1 MSRGVSV
8 PDHRVLTAL
17 RTAYNNDET
26 DAGGGC
32 HPEHVAQYVPL
43 KPGTLRRRL
52 PRLAEDDRIGRVCG
66 ISSDGNVRHSY
77 VPPEE
82 IDDDPDLHP
91 RA

>member
-1 MSRGVSV
+1 MSRDVSV

-32 HPEHVAQYVPL
+32 HAEHVAQYVPL
-43 KPGTLRRRL
+43 AEATLRRRL
-52 PRLAEDDRIGRVCG
+52 PRLADNDRIGMVHGFSPGGDIRQ
-66 ISSDGNVRHSY
+66 SY

-82 IDDDPDLHP
+82 VDEDPDLHP